1 MEVIYYQIKAK
12 DKSLK
17 KKELI
22 TKILGQVIVY
32 EYLQSLCMALCC
44 LYIRTSISL
53 ISLKGLF

>member
-12 DKSLK
+12 DKSLKKKK

-32 EYLQSLCMALCC
+32 EYLQSLCTA
-44 LYIRTSISL
+44 
-53 ISLKGLF
+53 